1 MQNQNAN
8 KQIIINKSPIQ
19 QDCLQSHVPAGARH
33 VPDVFT
39 YFFHGAHDFGIL
51 SKFMCPCLSM
61 LSMFA
66 VAEVVLAKKC
76 ATNGLHRGVKP
87 GDTEMQPAILCNVF
101 MPCAMRYDAKT
112 LCNLHYDAMPHA
124 MPSIP
129 CVDLM

>member
-1 MQNQNAN
+1 MQLKMQNQNAN

-19 QDCLQSHVPAGARH
+19 QECLQSHVPAGARH
-33 VPDVFT
+33 VPDV
-39 YFFHGAHDFGIL
+39 FHGAHDFGIL

-61 LSMFA
+61 LSCLLLQKWFWQ
-66 VAEVVLAKKC
+66 KKC

-101 MPCAMRYDAKT
+101 KPCAMRYDAKT

>member
-1 MQNQNAN
+1 MILESSQSSCVHVYQCY
-8 KQIIINKSPIQ
+8 Q
-19 QDCLQSHVPAGARH
+19 CLLLQKW
-33 VPDVFT
+33 FWQ
-39 YFFHGAHDFGIL
+39 
-51 SKFMCPCLSM
+51 
-61 LSMFA
+61 
-66 VAEVVLAKKC
+66 KKC